1 MCGIA
6 GFLGSGD
13 EQSLARMCDS
23 LSRRGPDSHG
33 TYSGGGIGLS
43 HTRLSIIDLSSLGH
57 QPMQS
62 ASGKLVVSFNGEI
75 YNHKALRKEIETAGL
90 YQFRTGS
97 DTEVI
102 LAAYESMGVSGFSK
116 LDGMF
121 AFALYDA
128 RSETLHLVR
137 DRMGKKPLYWGV
149 FDGTLI
155 FGSEQKALIQH
166 ELFKKEID
174 LESLTAYLAYEY
186 VPTPRSMLKGVHKLP
201 PASYL
206 SFKKGSDP
214 TIHTYWSLPRQ
225 EVGDSYQEAA
235 KKTDILLAQS
245 VAKRLVSDVPLGVF
259 LSGGID
265 SSAVA
270 YYARQY
276 GDVRTFSVGFDDTDF
291 DESQFSREVARA
303 LGTDHT
309 IEHFSA
315 MQCIE
320 SIRDVFSYL
329 DEPMADASILP
340 TYLLSG
346 FTSKHVTV
354 ALGGDGGDELFA
366 GYPTF
371 QAEALVGAYAR
382 IPKLLRE
389 HVIAPAVRAL
399 PSSDTNLSIDFKLKR
414 FIAGADAPVHERHQ
428 RWLGA
433 FTDVH
438 ERAAILQSSDLSNP
452 FDSQKSFFEG
462 ALNRNDYLNR
472 VLWSYARTYL
482 MDEVLVKVDR
492 ASMAHGLEVRTPFLD
507 TALVEYV
514 MNLPYRYKYSG
525 FTGKRLLKSVM
536 RGKLPDSIIDRKK
549 KGFGIPLA
557 RWLRTD
563 LNPLMHELLSDD
575 ALKKSAVFNA
585 GPIQRLIAE
594 HESGTADHR
603 KKLWTLIV
611 FQLWHAQWMQ

>member
-6 GFLGSGD
+6 GFLGAGD
-13 EQSLARMCDS
+13 EQILANMCRA
-23 LSRRGPDSHG
+23 LSRRGPDDHG

-43 HTRLSIIDLSSLGH
+43 HTRLAIIDLSSLGH

-62 ASGKLVVSFNGEI
+62 ESGKLVVSFNGEI
-75 YNHKALRKEIETAGL
+75 YNYKALRKEIETSGL

-102 LAAYESMGVSGFSK
+102 LATYESMGVDGFAK

-137 DRMGKKPLYWGV
+137 DRMGKKPLYWGE
-149 FDGTLI
+149 FNGTFI
-155 FGSEQKALIQH
+155 FGSELKALMQH

-174 LESLTAYLAYEY
+174 PESLTAYLAYEY

-206 SFKKGSDP
+206 SFKKGTRP
-214 TIHTYWSLPRQ
+214 TINTYWSLPQR
-225 EVGDSYQEAA
+225 EVNDSFEEAV
-235 KKTDILLAQS
+235 KKTDVLLAEG
-245 VAKRLVSDVPLGVF
+245 VGKRLVSDVPVGVF

-270 YYARQY
+270 YYARQH
-276 GDVRTFSVGFDDTDF
+276 GDVRTFSVGFDDKDF
-291 DESQFSREVARA
+291 DESHYAAEVARI
-303 LGTDHT
+303 LGTEHT
-309 IEHFSA
+309 EERFSA
-315 MQCIE
+315 KQCIE

-346 FTSKHVTV
+346 FTRQHVTV

-371 QAEALVGAYAR
+371 QAEALVGAYSH
-382 IPKLLRE
+382 IPQLLRE
-389 HVIAPAVRAL
+389 HVIAPITRAL
-399 PSSDTNLSIDFKLKR
+399 PSSDTNLSFDFKLKR
-414 FIAGADAPVHERHQ
+414 FIAGSDAPIHERHQ
-428 RWLGA
+428 KWLGA
-433 FTDVH
+433 FTDAH
-438 ERAAILQSSDLSNP
+438 ERTGLLLSSDTSNV
-452 FDSQKSFFEG
+452 FESQRSFFDG
-462 ALNRNDYLNR
+462 AHGRNETMNRL
-472 VLWSYARTYL
+472 LWSYARSYL

-507 TALVEYV
+507 IALVEYV
-514 MNLPYRYKYSG
+514 MNLPYHYKYSG
-525 FTGKRLLKSVM
+525 FTGKRLLKSIM
-536 RGKLPDSIIDRKK
+536 RGTLPDSIIDRKK

-557 RWLRTD
+557 RWLRTE
-563 LNPLMHELLSDD
+563 LNPLMHEILSDE
-575 ALKKSAVFNA
+575 ALAKSGVFNPA
-585 GPIQRLIAE
+585 PVQQLIAE
-594 HESGTADHR
+594 HEAGTADHR
-603 KKLWTLIV
+603 KKLWTLMV
-611 FQLWHAQWMQ
+611 FQLWHTQWIR